1 MIINSKS
8 LVDFS
13 FSRKGGADIQAEVQ
27 IWIKQSQY
35 DSNDRPIARR
45 RFDNATKATEKQDI
59 VLPQG
64 AYVCVLLCLVRE
76 ALNGVFEL
84 RLSVGDSEA
93 YAQKGITPSPSDVS
107 NYRFEFDLIVV

>member
-1 MIINSKS
+1 MTINSKCPVNF
-8 LVDFS
+8 L

-27 IWIKQSQY
+27 IWMKQSQY

-45 RFDNATKATEKQDI
+45 RFDNVTKATEKQDI

-64 AYVCVLLCLVRE
+64 AYVCVFLCLVRE
-76 ALNGVFEL
+76 ALNGVFDL
-84 RLSVGDSEA
+84 RFAVGDSEA
-93 YAQKGITPSPSDVS
+93 YTQKGMTPNPNDIS

>member
-13 FSRKGGADIQAEVQ
+13 FSRKGGTDIQAEVQ

-64 AYVCVLLCLVRE
+64 AYVCVFLCLVRE
-76 ALNGVFEL
+76 ALNGVFDF
-84 RLSVGDSEA
+84 RLAVGDSEA
-93 YAQKGITPSPSDVS
+93 YAQKGMTPNPNDVR
-107 NYRFEFDLIVV
+107 NYKFEFDLIVV